1 MIGKATTNGTANTA
15 LQPRK
20 AARGLPRLSSALG
33 GASYGRLKRGR
44 SEVVV
49 LVREVVRVTAVRPA
63 RPTKGAK
70 KQRAKPP
77 ISLFLPREMRLPSL
91 VVAADATAAAFW
103 A

>member
-1 MIGKATTNGTANTA
+1 VVGVTAV
-15 LQPRK
+15 
-20 AARGLPRLSSALG
+20 GD
-33 GASYGRLKRGR
+33 ASRSRSEHGR

-49 LVREVVRVTAVRPA
+49 VVREVVRVTAVHPA
-63 RPTKGAK
+63 NCGEGNGRAQAHPTKGAK

-91 VVAADATAAAFW
+91 VVATDVTAAAFW